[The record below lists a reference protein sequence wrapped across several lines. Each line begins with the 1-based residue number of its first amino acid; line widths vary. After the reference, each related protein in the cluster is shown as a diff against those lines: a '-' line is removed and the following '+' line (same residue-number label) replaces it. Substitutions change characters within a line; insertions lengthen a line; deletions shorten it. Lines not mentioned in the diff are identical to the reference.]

1 MPCESELSVHGV
13 HRQGTGTDTLAHLT
27 RHFVIPSTFLPL
39 IALRVRPSSP
49 VAIEWLEVVQS
60 AKSILERIPHALL
73 KPLATRC
80 LTIITAVANLS
91 EGNRSRPPHP
101 PDLQQQQ
108 QQQPALLDADFT
120 NFLEMLAGPMEMDGM
135 PTQALQAPGLLP
147 DLDALFQWFT
157 PAGSP
162 QPH

>member
-1 MPCESELSVHGV
+1 M
-13 HRQGTGTDTLAHLT
+13 
-27 RHFVIPSTFLPL
+27 IPSTFLPL

-91 EGNRSRPPHP
+91 EGNRPHP
-101 PDLQQQQ
+101 HHPEFQ

>member
-1 MPCESELSVHGV
+1 M
-13 HRQGTGTDTLAHLT
+13 
-27 RHFVIPSTFLPL
+27 IPSTFLPL

-80 LTIITAVANLS
+80 LTIISAVANLS
-91 EGNRSRPPHP
+91 EGSRPPHP
-101 PDLQQQQ
+101 ELQQQ